1 MPYWLPSP
9 ALSLHPNSEWDGQ
22 RRCSLCTR
30 TQVEMPWLPVV
41 TQLPALSLLLGWWEQ
56 LVPPQD
62 RSPCPLESSR
72 WRFALVSPLR
82 GGNEVAVRPLSCS
95 PWKYLRREVTSWESA
110 PRQLAEPGRPGS
122 HGCCRE
128 SERAFTC
135 SRPFTLSRRLVWL
148 FFPKVRKV
156 KTKLTLNSF
165 FPLFPIL
172 FLDKARG

>member
-22 RRCSLCTR
+22 CHCSLCTR
-30 TQVEMPWLPVV
+30 TQVEMHWVPVV
-41 TQLPALSLLLGWWEQ
+41 TQLPALSFLLGWWEQ

-62 RSPCPLESSR
+62 RSPRPLESSR

-82 GGNEVAVRPLSCS
+82 GGNEEAVRPLSCS
-95 PWKYLRREVTSWESA
+95 PWRYLRREVTSWESA

-122 HGCCRE
+122 QRCCRRSQSFHRLTSFY
-128 SERAFTC
+128 SEPAMGLT
-135 SRPFTLSRRLVWL
+135 
-148 FFPKVRKV
+148 FFPKLRKV

-165 FPLFPIL
+165 FPLFPVL
-172 FLDKARG
+172 F